1 MLHLA
6 NISIRMLTERA
17 VVLEEGA
24 GVEAA
29 VEGGAGGGVPV
40 VARARAFE
48 LKLTEQKLEKDEL
61 NCHI

>member
-1 MLHLA
+1 
-6 NISIRMLTERA
+6 MLTERA

-40 VARARAFE
+40 VARTRAFE